1 MSFIFYH
8 EYSFFLITY
17 YQFILRPSHCNFIL
31 RPSHCNFILRPSL
44 DNFSFHPS
52 LIYLYHYIKFFRYYL
67 IHCLVIYS
75 FMNL

>member
-17 YQFILRPSHCNFIL
+17 YQFIL